1 MKDITSERIGM
12 LTIGDSAQ
20 NSFRKGFEF
29 RSNTPGSYRIR
40 VVGELDVSGLEHLR
54 GLEISTSGPGKKPI
68 TTLTGVLP
76 DQAALFKILH
86 LLYDMRLPI
95 LSIVRLEST

>member
-1 MKDITSERIGM
+1 M

-40 VVGELDVSGLEHLR
+40 VVGELDESSLEHLR
-54 GLEISTSGPGKKPI
+54 GLEISISGQGKKPI
-68 TTLTGVLP
+68 TTLTGPLP
-76 DQAALFKILH
+76 DQTALFNILH
-86 LLYDMRLPI
+86 MLYDMRLPL
-95 LSIVRLEST
+95 LSVVCLEYT